1 MSEAL
6 THPETAEPADTGQPV
21 VWPSAERPDL
31 RRGVWTRL
39 GDGRVLGDGPTEA
52 ILGGLAERT
61 RTAAQAQGYAVGW
74 AAGQQAALRRA
85 AEREAAATAEA
96 ERREAARAREHALAV
111 VALEEA
117 AAALT
122 AAATE
127 VTARIGEQAADLAFE
142 LTRTLVG
149 HELSVTADPGADVV
163 ARVLAVL
170 PSGPAVTVRLH
181 PRTAE
186 GVSPDPLGAHGVEVV
201 ADPALDPHDAVVE
214 TDTTAIDLRISE
226 ALDRLREALS

>member
-1 MSEAL
+1 MA
-6 THPETAEPADTGQPV
+6 
-21 VWPSAERPDL
+21 WPSAPGPPRRHRGTPSAGPRASRPRCAGRPSARPPRPPRPSGA
-31 RRGVWTRL
+31 RR
-39 GDGRVLGDGPTEA
+39 
-52 ILGGLAERT
+52 
-61 RTAAQAQGYAVGW
+61 
-74 AAGQQAALRRA
+74 
-85 AEREAAATAEA
+85 
-96 ERREAARAREHALAV
+96 RAREHALAV

-127 VTARIGEQAADLAFE
+127 VAARIGEQAADLAFE

-181 PRTAE
+181 PRTA
-186 GVSPDPLGAHGVEVV
+186 GAVSPDPLAAHGVEVV

>member
-6 THPETAEPADTGQPV
+6 THPDPAPAESSA
-21 VWPSAERPDL
+21 WPSAERPDL

-61 RTAAQAQGYAVGW
+61 RTAAQAEGYAVGW

-85 AEREAAATAEA
+85 AEREAAATAES

-111 VALEEA
+111 AALEKA
-117 AAALT
+117 ATALT
-122 AAATE
+122 ATAAE
-127 VTARIGEQAADLAFE
+127 VAARIGEQAADLAFE

-149 HELSVTADPGADVV
+149 HELSVAADPGADVV

-170 PSGPAVTVRLH
+170 PSGAGVTVRLH
-181 PRTAE
+181 PRTAA
-186 GVSPDPLGAHGVEVV
+186 GLGGAPLAEHGVEVV
-201 ADPALDPHDAVVE
+201 ADPALDLHDAVVE
-214 TDTTAIDLRISE
+214 TSTTAIDLRVSE
-226 ALDRLREALS
+226 AMDRLREALS